1 MALLTAIL
9 THLDARLV
17 EKQLSYLRA
26 IAPGA
31 RFVIC
36 HGGTRADFDALE
48 APGALFI
55 EDPSLRGPHFEQSL
69 NGTLRAVYEN
79 LVRDDE
85 TIEHVYVIEYDHL
98 ILRGDFEQTLAD
110 LAERTGAGLLAKW
123 ASPRND
129 TNWSHYLRARKD
141 AELNAFIA
149 GISRRHDPGVRFGCL
164 GTGLLFRRDAF
175 SAFCMLDDPPSRYFE
190 LFVPT
195 VIHHLGFE
203 VVDVDAVADL
213 YTAIRWLPEFD
224 GAGAAAEQRAGRTF
238 VHPFKQI
245 DSVDA
250 IRAAQD

>member
-1 MALLTAIL
+1 MAMLTAIL

-26 IAPGA
+26 IAPEA
-31 RFVIC
+31 QFVVC
-36 HGGTRADFDALE
+36 HGGKRADFDALDE
-48 APGALFI
+48 PGALFI
-55 EDPSLRGPHFEQSL
+55 DDPSLRGPHFDQSL

-79 LVRDDE
+79 RVRDDE
-85 TIEHVYVIEYDHL
+85 TIERVYVVEYDHL
-98 ILRGDFEQTLAD
+98 ILRGDFERTLTD

-129 TNWSHYLRARKD
+129 TNWSHYLRARND
-141 AELNAFIA
+141 AELNAFIE
-149 GISRRHDPGVRFGCL
+149 GISHRDDPGVRFGCL

-175 SAFCMLDDPPSRYFE
+175 SAFCTLDDPPSRYFE

-195 VIHHLGFE
+195 VVHHLGFD

-213 YTAIRWLPEFD
+213 YLAIRWLPEFD
-224 GAGAAAEQRAGRTF
+224 VAAALAEKRAGRTF

-245 DSVDA
+245 EAVDG
-250 IRAAQD
+250 IRDA